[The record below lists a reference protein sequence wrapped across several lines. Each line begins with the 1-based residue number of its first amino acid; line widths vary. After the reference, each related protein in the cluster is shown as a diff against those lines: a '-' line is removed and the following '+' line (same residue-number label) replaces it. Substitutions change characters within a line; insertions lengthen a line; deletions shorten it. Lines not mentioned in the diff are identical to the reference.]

1 MEPASMESA
10 FETLTS
16 EAIKRR
22 LAVENYANRDIYSVI
37 SESLQKGPQIVIIAG
52 LRGIGKTTLL
62 LHLSASYEKSLFF
75 SLDHPLFRTIDLYD
89 FVKYLSETKG
99 ITHFF
104 VDEAHYYPEWSND
117 LKALHDW
124 NQELHFV
131 ISGSSALGL
140 FRPDRRAKFY
150 FLSPLSFREFL
161 RYSGQ
166 KITEAVNWK
175 DSKKSMEIVI
185 KHGLE
190 KHLEKYLR
198 GGGFLTSL
206 NLSKEDFSATYY
218 EAIRKTLVE
227 DAVIY
232 GKMSRDKINFLEK
245 IITFLALSPPGEL
258 NYTSLTSSLGAGKGT
273 VIELI
278 HILQQMQLIRV
289 LTPYPSS
296 SAVIRKQPKM
306 LFYHP
311 NLRYILCTKLGAKA
325 DLGAT
330 REEFVVFHLS
340 LAGYGIYTIK
350 GEKRSPDY
358 VIERGKEKETI
369 EIGGPGKG
377 RKQLP
382 PAGIVVKGYNL
393 IATGLI

>member
-1 MEPASMESA
+1 MESA
-10 FETLTS
+10 FETLTA

-22 LAVENYANRDIYSVI
+22 FAAENYANRDIYPAI
-37 SESLQKGPQIVIIAG
+37 AGGLHKGPPIIIIAG

-75 SLDHPLFRTIDLYD
+75 SMDHPLFRTISLYN
-89 FVKYLSETKG
+89 FVKYLAEVKG
-99 ITHFF
+99 IVYFF
-104 VDEAHYYPEWSND
+104 IDEAHYYSEWSNE

-140 FRPDRRAKFY
+140 SRPDRRAKFY

-166 KITEAVNWK
+166 KITETLDWK
-175 DSKKSMEIVI
+175 DSKNSMEVVI

-190 KHLEKYLR
+190 KYFEKYLC
-198 GGGFLTSL
+198 GGGFLTFL
-206 NLSKEDFSATYY
+206 NFSEDDFSATYY
-218 EAIRKTLVE
+218 EAIRKTLIE

-232 GKMSRDKINFLEK
+232 GKMSKEKINFLEK
-245 IITFLALSPPGEL
+245 IITFLALSSPGEL
-258 NYTSLTSSLGAGKGT
+258 NYTSLTSSLGTGKGT

-278 HILQQMQLIRV
+278 NILQQMQLIRV

-296 SAVIRKQPKM
+296 SALVRKQPKM

-325 DLGAT
+325 DVGAT

-340 LAGYGIYTIK
+340 LAGYRVYTIK

-358 VIERGKEKETI
+358 VIERGKEKEII
-369 EIGGPGKG
+369 EIGGPSKD

-382 PAGIVVKGYNL
+382 LEGIEVKGHNL
-393 IATGLI
+393 IAMGLI